1 VLNRNLIY
9 LFAVLV
15 SSCSS
20 GNEELPYFPTP
31 DFEPHFITAD
41 EADEKQIHEIGTYS
55 FIDQDGTQFDRT
67 SLNGK
72 IHVAGFF
79 FTGCASICPTMT
91 ANLMKVHDTF
101 METPEVELVSFTVTP
116 WIDSV
121 ERLHD
126 YATAHEIRS
135 EKWHFLTGSTSD
147 IYRVARR
154 DYFAEEDLG
163 FTKDSTDF
171 LHTEHLILVD
181 ETGRIRGIY
190 NGTLK
195 LEINQLIEDIE
206 QLLPKAKLD

>member
-1 VLNRNLIY
+1 M
-9 LFAVLV
+9 A
-15 SSCSS
+15 SCSS
-20 GNEELPYFPTP
+20 GNEELPYFHTP
-31 DFEPHFITAD
+31 DFEPHFISQD
-41 EADEKQIHEIGTYS
+41 EADEKQIHEIGAYV
-55 FIDQDGTQFDRT
+55 FVDQNGKRFDRT
-67 SLNGK
+67 SLIGK

-91 ANLMKVHDTF
+91 ANLMKVHNTF

-147 IYRVARR
+147 IYRVARQ

-190 NGTLK
+190 NGTLT